1 MKTKTNKQKS
11 CIVAI
16 ALAIFLCG
24 GHVTAQSDPE
34 QFGLLEMNN
43 ALISL
48 DALMKV
54 FETEIMYK
62 APGEVEEDVN
72 VVLDRLEEYTAEMNN
87 EIIYQA
93 PVEIENTES
102 FLDFNEAP
110 EDNITDLG
118 TRDQNSNEL

>member
-1 MKTKTNKQKS
+1 MKSKTNKQKG

-48 DALMKV
+48 DALMRVYEK
-54 FETEIMYK
+54 EIMYK

-72 VVLDRLEEYTAEMNN
+72 VVLERLEEFTAEMNN
-87 EIIYQA
+87 EIIYVA
-93 PVEIENTES
+93 PDETEDTGS
-102 FLDFNEAP
+102 FSDYYEAP
-110 EDNITDLG
+110 EDNVTDLG
-118 TRDQNSNEL
+118 NKDQ